1 MSKWALKFDTTESI
15 EYDGSVRNGKKKH
28 PFSPDVFEIHG
39 FDAIRIPI
47 DSKTVYDGCALRP
60 FFYGFMKGRYSIINN
75 RKVVPN
81 NVNDDLYNEKIPF
94 REVLVI
100 DANGKQLGV
109 KSRNEAL
116 DIAYRQNL
124 DLLCVAPKARP
135 AVCKVLNYGKYHF
148 EQQKKE
154 KEAKRKQHTVE
165 LKSLRLSPVVDTHDF
180 ETKLRQVRKWIEQG
194 MKVKIDM
201 RFRGRMMT
209 RQDVGRQIMNDFL
222 EQVKDIAVVEK
233 KPSLEGNVMSIVLA
247 PQKKKQAP
255 APDKN

>member
-1 MSKWALKFDTTESI
+1 
-15 EYDGSVRNGKKKH
+15 
-28 PFSPDVFEIHG
+28 
-39 FDAIRIPI
+39 
-47 DSKTVYDGCALRP
+47 
-60 FFYGFMKGRYSIINN
+60 MKGRYSLINN
-75 RKVVPN
+75 RKVAPN
-81 NVNDDLYNEKIPF
+81 NVNNDLFNDKIPF

-100 DANGKQLGV
+100 DAKGNQLGV
-109 KSRNEAL
+109 KSRREAL
-116 DIAYRQNL
+116 ELAYRQNL

-135 AVCKVLNYGKYHF
+135 AVCKILDYGKYHF

-165 LKSLRLSPVVDTHDF
+165 LKALRLSPVVDTHDF
-180 ETKLRQVRKWIEQG
+180 ETKLRQARKWIEQG

-233 KPSLEGNVMSIVLA
+233 KPALEGNVMSIVLA

-255 APDKN
+255 APEKN

>member
-1 MSKWALKFDTTESI
+1 MGSMPFEFQTIRKRYTTGALCAHF
-15 EYDGSVRNGKKKH
+15 
-28 PFSPDVFEIHG
+28 FM
-39 FDAIRIPI
+39 
-47 DSKTVYDGCALRP
+47 DSL
-60 FFYGFMKGRYSIINN
+60 KGRYSIINN

-135 AVCKVLNYGKYHF
+135 AVCKVLDYGKYHF

-255 APDKN
+255 APEKN

>member
-1 MSKWALKFDTTESI
+1 MRS
-15 EYDGSVRNGKKKH
+15 
-28 PFSPDVFEIHG
+28 
-39 FDAIRIPI
+39 
-47 DSKTVYDGCALRP
+47 LRP
-60 FFYGFMKGRYSIINN
+60 FFYEFTKGRYSLINN
-75 RKVVPN
+75 RKVAPN
-81 NVNDDLYNEKIPF
+81 NVNDDLFN
-94 REVLVI
+94 VLVI
-100 DANGKQLGV
+100 DANGNQLGV
-109 KSRNEAL
+109 KSKREAL
-116 DIAYRQNL
+116 EIAYRQNL

-135 AVCKVLNYGKYHF
+135 AVCKVLDYGKYHF

-233 KPSLEGNVMSIVLA
+233 RPSLEGNIMSLVLA
-247 PQKKKQAP
+247 PQKKKPGGADKAEKP
-255 APDKN
+255 AGDKKLQQIKSQPKRIEP

>member
-1 MSKWALKFDTTESI
+1 MRS
-15 EYDGSVRNGKKKH
+15 
-28 PFSPDVFEIHG
+28 
-39 FDAIRIPI
+39 
-47 DSKTVYDGCALRP
+47 LRP
-60 FFYGFMKGRYSIINN
+60 FFYEFTKGRYSLINN
-75 RKVVPN
+75 RKVAPN
-81 NVNDDLYNEKIPF
+81 NVNDDLFNEKIPF
-94 REVLVI
+94 SNVLVI
-100 DANGKQLGV
+100 DANGNQLGV
-109 KSRNEAL
+109 KSKREAL
-116 DIAYRQNL
+116 EIAYRQNL

-135 AVCKVLNYGKYHF
+135 AVCKVLDYGKYHF

-154 KEAKRKQHTVE
+154 KEAKRKQRKQHTVE

-233 KPSLEGNVMSIVLA
+233 RPSLEGNIMSLVLA
-247 PQKKKQAP
+247 PQKKKPGGADKAEKP
-255 APDKN
+255 AGDKKTAADKKPAEKN

>member
-1 MSKWALKFDTTESI
+1 
-15 EYDGSVRNGKKKH
+15 
-28 PFSPDVFEIHG
+28 
-39 FDAIRIPI
+39 
-47 DSKTVYDGCALRP
+47 
-60 FFYGFMKGRYSIINN
+60 MKGRYSIINN

-255 APDKN
+255 APEKN

>member
-1 MSKWALKFDTTESI
+1 MRS
-15 EYDGSVRNGKKKH
+15 
-28 PFSPDVFEIHG
+28 
-39 FDAIRIPI
+39 
-47 DSKTVYDGCALRP
+47 LRP
-60 FFYGFMKGRYSIINN
+60 FFYEFTKGRYSLINN
-75 RKVVPN
+75 RKVAPN
-81 NVNDDLYNEKIPF
+81 NVNDDLFNEKIPF
-94 REVLVI
+94 SNVLVI
-100 DANGKQLGV
+100 DANGNQLGV
-109 KSRNEAL
+109 KSKREAL
-116 DIAYRQNL
+116 EIAYRQNL

-135 AVCKVLNYGKYHF
+135 AVCKVLDYGKYHF

-233 KPSLEGNVMSIVLA
+233 RPSLEGNIMSLVLA
-247 PQKKKQAP
+247 PQKKKPGGADKAEKLAGDKKTAADKKP
-255 APDKN
+255 AEKN